1 MKSSKNFTI
10 NDGSQA
16 GVFCSYCGKKIT
28 PAKDEESGGFY
39 SRCDCADAK
48 AEIVLLTQQEEL
60 DAKIDKFYQQREKK
74 TKKTQLFA
82 HKTNMESQLKELSAA
97 LAELDDET
105 EEAGDNSPRRQLEEI
120 GNPLKMTGPKLPKF
134 EN

>member
-16 GVFCSYCGKKIT
+16 GVYCSYCGKKIT
-28 PAKDEESGGFY
+28 SKSDEETGGFY
-39 SRCDCADAK
+39 SQCDCADAK

-74 TKKTQLFA
+74 TKKTQLIA
-82 HKTNMESQLKELSAA
+82 HKNHMESQLKELSSA
-97 LAELDDET
+97 LAELDDDS
-105 EEAGDNSPRRQLEEI
+105 EEVDNSPRKQLED
-120 GNPLKMTGPKLPKF
+120 NPLKMTGPKLPKF